1 MQWVRL
7 FWVNSV
13 PFRPYLH
20 RGKRR
25 SPRATLTTLPLVSLP
40 LSNLTTPPCSV
51 FMSQPAWVDAH
62 IRACVCAISLLM
74 WNSGSKHFPL
84 KVVQR
89 DNFTADTRISV
100 YSQRSEPLIQLN
112 GVCVEVCLKWF
123 RFNCCK
129 IPQDTWKNETKKKTC
144 TFSQLKLR

>member
-129 IPQDTWKNETKKKTC
+129 IPQNTWKNKTKKPAL
-144 TFSQLKLR
+144 SHN